1 MGGFGSGRWQ
11 RGKPL
16 TTQRKRLDIR
26 ELQREAMGSKCAYL
40 RWRDEASVLI
50 SFVDDI
56 IASVETRFPGQAT
69 QTISI
74 ELDRTRLN
82 YGGHRVWWRC
92 PCCHARVCVL
102 YRETW
107 SWKCRKCAGL
117 VHESTRQ
124 TEDSLAYARVNK
136 VRDALGW
143 GGGLASPM
151 GGRKKGMHW
160 RTYARLMQ
168 QLTDAMAQAA
178 GASGDRIDMLLGRL
192 QKCSAKL
199 TKRGSP

>member
-11 RGKPL
+11 HGKPL

-26 ELQREAMGSKCAYL
+26 DLQREALGSKYANL

-50 SFVDDI
+50 SFADDI

-82 YGGHRVWWRC
+82 YGGHRVWWKC
-92 PCCHARVCVL
+92 PCCSARVGLL
-102 YRETW
+102 YWEDWRW
-107 SWKCRKCAGL
+107 QCRKCAGL

-124 TEDSLAYARVNK
+124 TDDSLAYARVNK
-136 VRDALGW
+136 IRERLGW
-143 GGGLASPM
+143 GGGLCSPM
-151 GGRKKGMHW
+151 GGRKKGMHFK
-160 RTYARLMQ
+160 TYVRLMQ
-168 QLTDAMAQAA
+168 QLTEASIQAA
-178 GASGDRIDMLLGRL
+178 GAGADRTDMLVARL
-192 QKCSAKL
+192 MKSMKI
-199 TKRGSP
+199 R